1 MRVPLPRKSDSVN
14 IKEEDIY
21 ENLKNI
27 QCFSFAKNL
36 NVNFEIIS
44 RSKITEKKNG
54 PLIILESTSVTY
66 VDTNYTVHKDKLDNL
81 IITDEE
87 L

>member
-1 MRVPLPRKSDSVN
+1 MQNS
-14 IKEEDIY
+14 
-21 ENLKNI
+21 
-27 QCFSFAKNL
+27 

-81 IITDEE
+81 IITDENYKMTDDLHHYKCGIE
-87 L
+87 RKSRKQI